1 MAGIVFAYHYHWL
14 SAFLLYKVM
23 EVIFVLFFPEHV
35 EFQGVAKLPFIDEKK
50 LLAETKKLEGTLT
63 V

>member
-1 MAGIVFAYHYHWL
+1 MIISITWIMTSTRTTDIVDWL
-14 SAFLLYKVM
+14 IHKF
-23 EVIFVLFFPEHV
+23 ELFCEN
-35 EFQGVAKLPFIDEKK
+35 QGVAKLPLIDENK